1 MVTQDELALA
11 YGEHAEAEKN
21 YFRLARAKLH
31 ELAREVGGV
40 SATYL
45 GVNVH
50 VIQGNTGYESVTVYD
65 ILGIYDADCVRI
77 GTEDEFDSDFD
88 QGWLATIARHD
99 NRQARQPA
107 VSNSSTYAYNLET
120 GVWRLDM
127 RLRDAVLP
135 LTEALNLAIF
145 AIRTWQEPQASSNAD
160 IADLDA
166 KADLVVARLH
176 SLREYVVAQ
185 GEDLV
190 IE

>member
-1 MVTQDELALA
+1 MVTEDELALA
-11 YGEHAEAEKN
+11 YRERTEAEKA

-40 SATYL
+40 SAMYL

-50 VIQGNTGYESVTVYD
+50 VIQGSTGYESVTVYD

-99 NRQARQPA
+99 NPD

-120 GVWRLDM
+120 GIWRLDM
-127 RLRDAVLP
+127 RLREAVLP
-135 LTEALNLAIF
+135 LTEALDLAIF

-166 KADLVVARLH
+166 KANLVVARLH